1 VAVLGKNNLKG
12 LKSMK
17 KKFRIGSVLL
27 SAILLTSFSVAF
39 VAVAAVPGNAASGQ
53 IRVSQAE
60 HRADVLV
67 VDFLLFADDFIER
80 RTAALMGNKK
90 MTPELVSGNG
100 SVYES
105 MRVVDAEKN
114 ALTELNARRDV
125 LREWGEAYSHS
136 LTEVTLQRYNIEG
149 GVATLDVEEFTKLY
163 YEKIRGDEPDYTA
176 WVSHRRFVFSKSTTG
191 WELVSQELLN
201 ENGPAPKNEPAGV
214 TKDAMRRTLVEIASA
229 QNMDIDRF
237 TSTSNPTSNVTIQST
252 FNNAAARDYAIRWW
266 NVRNPAYRSFAE
278 NCTNFISQAMRAGG
292 WTNVYGWYR
301 DARHW
306 WYNWLNQTWSW
317 VGVRHWHEFA
327 FTHSRRTGLLSW
339 PRSLLE
345 GEVLL
350 VDFQPDGTK
359 DHSMIVT
366 RKTATEIYLTY
377 NTVDHL
383 NRSFASLSLAFPNAR
398 WFPHMIFLRF

>member
-1 VAVLGKNNLKG
+1 
-12 LKSMK
+12 M
-17 KKFRIGSVLL
+17 
-27 SAILLTSFSVAF
+27 SAFATSG
-39 VAVAAVPGNAASGQ
+39 AAGWENATSAQ
-53 IRVSQAE
+53 IKVSQAAPS
-60 HRADVLV
+60 ADVSAA
-67 VDFLLFADDFIER
+67 DFLSFADEFIER
-80 RTAALMGNKK
+80 RTAALTGTMK
-90 MTPELVSGNG
+90 MMPELVVGNG
-100 SVYES
+100 TLYES

-114 ALTELNARRDV
+114 ALAELNARRDV

-136 LTEVTLQRYNIEG
+136 FTEVMLQRYNIED
-149 GVATLDVEEFTKLY
+149 GVVTLDVEEFTKLY

-176 WVSHRRFVFSKSTTG
+176 WVTHRRFVFSKGTTG

-201 ENGPAPKNEPAGV
+201 SNGPAPKNEPAGA
-214 TKDAMRRTLVEIASA
+214 TQDAMRQTLVEIASA

-252 FNNAAARDYAIRWW
+252 FNRTAARDYAIRWW

-292 WTNVYGWYR
+292 WTDVPGWYR

-306 WYNWLNQTWSW
+306 WFNWLNQTWSW

-327 FTHSRRTGLLSW
+327 LTHSRRTWLLSL
-339 PRSLLE
+339 PRSLFE

-350 VDFQPDGTK
+350 VDFQNNGTK

-377 NTVDHL
+377 NSVDTL
-383 NRSFASLSLAFPNAR
+383 NRSFASLSLSFPNAR
-398 WFPHMIFLRF
+398 WFPHMVFSQF